1 MNNLRLEELIRE
13 YKKDFNDIIPNE
25 IYKWKAVK
33 CFQDN
38 WNIDS
43 EDFPTML
50 KLSLSKT
57 KNLLL
62 SRNHFPRDMVNNYA
76 DSFPEEVH
84 MLFKN
89 LYDESQD
96 LVMRIE
102 SFRKGIE
109 AVHAKWDSE
118 GNKNHYQTYNVISTY
133 LWLRFPDKYY
143 IYKPSIAQ
151 GMFERLVGKVK
162 LRSIGAEAVVK
173 TYKLYDEISDIL
185 VKDAELREMLE
196 KSMTADCYQ
205 DLDMKT
211 ATVDLAYYVNNY
223 MNRMS
228 SNTQESQEE
237 VKTWMYAPGEGARK
251 WDECLENSEM
261 YLGWDDMND
270 LSQYSSRED
279 MVNRMKEIYGANK
292 SYMNDS
298 LATWEFAQVMN
309 VGDIVFAKKGLHNII
324 GRGVVTG
331 SYDYDDEREEYKHI
345 RSVKWEKVG
354 DWYIDEQIVMKTLTD
369 ITKYKDYVK
378 RLNELVETPMDE
390 TEEHSQRNYWW
401 LNANPKVWSMSEWVV
416 GEIQDYTLFNDNGN
430 KRRIYQNFIDAKEGD
445 IVVCY
450 ESNPTKQILGLAEV
464 AKANDGEKIMFRKTE
479 TLSSPIDFS
488 TIKEIAE
495 LRNMEFLVNP
505 NGSFFK
511 LTCAEYEIII
521 DLIRESNK
529 LPDVVPLEKYSKS
542 DFLNE
547 VFMDE
552 KDYDRLSHQL
562 KVKKNVILQGAPGV
576 GKTFSAKR
584 LAYSVMGVK
593 DDSRICFIQFHQ
605 NYSYE
610 DFIMGYR
617 PVEDKFILRKGIFY
631 DFCTLAKN
639 NRDKDYFFIIDEINR
654 GNLSKI
660 FGELLMLIEKDYRG
674 EKNKMTLAYTG
685 EKFYV
690 PENLYIIG
698 MMNTADRSLAMI
710 DYALRRRFSFFNIKP
725 GFETEG
731 FKKKCS
737 LVTNPKLEKLVRKII
752 ELNKKIIEDDS
763 LGSGFEIGHS
773 YLCFKNPVDVTD
785 DFLRGV
791 VEYDIIPMLEEYWFD
806 NKNKVNEWS
815 EKLKSA
821 LND

>member
-1 MNNLRLEELIRE
+1 MIR
-13 YKKDFNDIIPNE
+13 
-25 IYKWKAVK
+25 
-33 CFQDN
+33 
-38 WNIDS
+38 S
-43 EDFPTML
+43 
-50 KLSLSKT
+50 
-57 KNLLL
+57 
-62 SRNHFPRDMVNNYA
+62 YA
-76 DSFPEEVH
+76 ESYPEEVRL
-84 MLFKN
+84 LFKM

-96 LVMRIE
+96 LVIRIE
-102 SFRKGIE
+102 SFIEGIKYI
-109 AVHAKWDSE
+109 HSKWDID
-118 GNKNHYQTYNVISTY
+118 GNKNHFQSYTVISIY

-143 IYKPSIAQ
+143 IYKPVVAKKI
-151 GMFERLVGKVK
+151 FKEINGKELFAK
-162 LRSIGAEAVVK
+162 KAEAVIMV
-173 TYKLYDEISDIL
+173 YKLYDEIS
-185 VKDAELREMLE
+185 EMLMYDSDLRHML
-196 KSMTADCYQ
+196 KNVMTSDCYP
-205 DLDMKT
+205 DHYMKT
-211 ATVDLAYYVNNY
+211 ATVDFVYSISKPIKFSIAGKSENKKIFNVDNY
-223 MNRMS
+223 KVM
-228 SNTQESQEE
+228 ES
-237 VKTWMYAPGEGARK
+237 VPVPIK
-251 WDECLENSEM
+251 
-261 YLGWDDMND
+261 
-270 LSQYSSRED
+270 
-279 MVNRMKEIYGANK
+279 NK
-292 SYMNDS
+292 
-298 LATWEFAQVMN
+298 
-309 VGDIVFAKKGLHNII
+309 
-324 GRGVVTG
+324 
-331 SYDYDDEREEYKHI
+331 
-345 RSVKWEKVG
+345 
-354 DWYIDEQIVMKTLTD
+354 
-369 ITKYKDYVK
+369 
-378 RLNELVETPMDE
+378 
-390 TEEHSQRNYWW
+390 NYWW

>member
-1 MNNLRLEELIRE
+1 MNNFPGKMIR
-13 YKKDFNDIIPNE
+13 
-25 IYKWKAVK
+25 
-33 CFQDN
+33 
-38 WNIDS
+38 S
-43 EDFPTML
+43 
-50 KLSLSKT
+50 
-57 KNLLL
+57 
-62 SRNHFPRDMVNNYA
+62 YA
-76 DSFPEEVH
+76 ESYPEEVRL
-84 MLFKN
+84 LFKM

-96 LVMRIE
+96 LVIRIE
-102 SFRKGIE
+102 SFIEGIKYI
-109 AVHAKWDSE
+109 HSKWDID
-118 GNKNHYQTYNVISTY
+118 GNKNHFQSYTVISIY

-143 IYKPSIAQ
+143 IYKPAVAKKI
-151 GMFERLVGKVK
+151 FKEINGKELFAK
-162 LRSIGAEAVVK
+162 KAEAVIMV
-173 TYKLYDEISDIL
+173 YKLYDEIS
-185 VKDAELREMLE
+185 EMLMYDSDLRHML
-196 KSMTADCYQ
+196 KNVMTSDCYP
-205 DLDMKT
+205 DHYMKT
-211 ATVDLAYYVNNY
+211 ATVDFVYSISKPIKFSIAGKSENKKIFNVDNY
-223 MNRMS
+223 KVM
-228 SNTQESQEE
+228 ES
-237 VKTWMYAPGEGARK
+237 VPVPIK
-251 WDECLENSEM
+251 
-261 YLGWDDMND
+261 
-270 LSQYSSRED
+270 
-279 MVNRMKEIYGANK
+279 NK
-292 SYMNDS
+292 
-298 LATWEFAQVMN
+298 
-309 VGDIVFAKKGLHNII
+309 
-324 GRGVVTG
+324 
-331 SYDYDDEREEYKHI
+331 
-345 RSVKWEKVG
+345 
-354 DWYIDEQIVMKTLTD
+354 
-369 ITKYKDYVK
+369 
-378 RLNELVETPMDE
+378 
-390 TEEHSQRNYWW
+390 NYWW

>member
-1 MNNLRLEELIRE
+1 MDNLKLEELIRE

-43 EDFPTML
+43 DDFPTML

-76 DSFPEEVH
+76 DSFPEEVC

-109 AVHAKWDSE
+109 SVHAKWDSE

-151 GMFERLVGKVK
+151 GMFERLVGKIK
-162 LRSIGAEAVVK
+162 LRSLRAEAVVK
-173 TYKLYDEISDIL
+173 TYKLYDEISDVL

-211 ATVDLAYYVNNY
+211 ATIDLAYYVNNY
-223 MNRMS
+223 MNRMP
-228 SNTQESQEE
+228 SNTQENQEE

-345 RSVKWEKVG
+345 RSVK
-354 DWYIDEQIVMKTLTD
+354 
-369 ITKYKDYVK
+369 
-378 RLNELVETPMDE
+378 
-390 TEEHSQRNYWW
+390 
-401 LNANPKVWSMSEWVV
+401 
-416 GEIQDYTLFNDNGN
+416 
-430 KRRIYQNFIDAKEGD
+430 
-445 IVVCY
+445 
-450 ESNPTKQILGLAEV
+450 
-464 AKANDGEKIMFRKTE
+464 
-479 TLSSPIDFS
+479 
-488 TIKEIAE
+488 
-495 LRNMEFLVNP
+495 
-505 NGSFFK
+505 
-511 LTCAEYEIII
+511 
-521 DLIRESNK
+521 
-529 LPDVVPLEKYSKS
+529 
-542 DFLNE
+542 
-547 VFMDE
+547 
-552 KDYDRLSHQL
+552 
-562 KVKKNVILQGAPGV
+562 
-576 GKTFSAKR
+576 
-584 LAYSVMGVK
+584 
-593 DDSRICFIQFHQ
+593 
-605 NYSYE
+605 
-610 DFIMGYR
+610 
-617 PVEDKFILRKGIFY
+617 
-631 DFCTLAKN
+631 
-639 NRDKDYFFIIDEINR
+639 
-654 GNLSKI
+654 
-660 FGELLMLIEKDYRG
+660 
-674 EKNKMTLAYTG
+674 
-685 EKFYV
+685 
-690 PENLYIIG
+690 
-698 MMNTADRSLAMI
+698 
-710 DYALRRRFSFFNIKP
+710 
-725 GFETEG
+725 
-731 FKKKCS
+731 
-737 LVTNPKLEKLVRKII
+737 
-752 ELNKKIIEDDS
+752 
-763 LGSGFEIGHS
+763 
-773 YLCFKNPVDVTD
+773 
-785 DFLRGV
+785 
-791 VEYDIIPMLEEYWFD
+791 
-806 NKNKVNEWS
+806 
-815 EKLKSA
+815 
-821 LND
+821 

>member
-1 MNNLRLEELIRE
+1 MNNLKLKELIHE
-13 YKKDFNDIIPNE
+13 YKEKFNDTIPYE

-38 WNIDS
+38 WDIDAK
-43 EDFPTML
+43 DFSSML
-50 KLSLSKT
+50 KSSLLRT
-57 KNLLL
+57 RNLLAFM
-62 SRNHFPRDMVNNYA
+62 NNFPGKMIRSYA
-76 DSFPEEVH
+76 ESYPEEVRS
-84 MLFKN
+84 LFKM

-96 LVMRIE
+96 LVIRIE
-102 SFRKGIE
+102 SFIEGIKYI
-109 AVHAKWDSE
+109 HSKWDID
-118 GNKNHYQTYNVISTY
+118 GNKNHFQSYTVISIY

-143 IYKPSIAQ
+143 IYKPAVAKKI
-151 GMFERLVGKVK
+151 FKEINGKELFAK
-162 LRSIGAEAVVK
+162 KAEAVIMV
-173 TYKLYDEISDIL
+173 YKLYDEIS
-185 VKDAELREMLE
+185 EMLMYDSDLRHML
-196 KSMTADCYQ
+196 KNVMTSDCYP
-205 DLDMKT
+205 DHYMKT
-211 ATVDLAYYVNNY
+211 ATVDFVYSISKPIKFSIAGKRENKKIFNVDNY
-223 MNRMS
+223 KVM
-228 SNTQESQEE
+228 ES
-237 VKTWMYAPGEGARK
+237 VPVPIK
-251 WDECLENSEM
+251 
-261 YLGWDDMND
+261 
-270 LSQYSSRED
+270 
-279 MVNRMKEIYGANK
+279 NK
-292 SYMNDS
+292 
-298 LATWEFAQVMN
+298 
-309 VGDIVFAKKGLHNII
+309 
-324 GRGVVTG
+324 
-331 SYDYDDEREEYKHI
+331 
-345 RSVKWEKVG
+345 
-354 DWYIDEQIVMKTLTD
+354 
-369 ITKYKDYVK
+369 
-378 RLNELVETPMDE
+378 
-390 TEEHSQRNYWW
+390 NYWW

-416 GEIQDYTLFNDNGN
+416 GDLQDYTLFNDNGN

-552 KDYDRLSHQL
+552 KDYYRLSHQL

-731 FKKKCS
+731 FKRKCS